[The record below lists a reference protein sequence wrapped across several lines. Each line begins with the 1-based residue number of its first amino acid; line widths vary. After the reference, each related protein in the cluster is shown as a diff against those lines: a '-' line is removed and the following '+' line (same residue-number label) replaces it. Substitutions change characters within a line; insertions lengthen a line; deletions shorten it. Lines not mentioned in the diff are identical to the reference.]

1 MTVIVNEQPASSDVR
16 PERRRVAHMVPRRWP
31 GVLFLTVV
39 VAGITALVV
48 SSYYDRRS
56 PGEKIDA
63 AVQSLRDSADTAAQG
78 GAQAGESAS
87 LALADTGITA
97 SVKTALAADPTL
109 SVLKIEVDTEAGV
122 VSLTGP
128 APDEKSRERAAVL
141 AAAPPGVVRVD
152 NRLVVSPPPT
162 APAR

>member
-1 MTVIVNEQPASSDVR
+1 
-16 PERRRVAHMVPRRWP
+16 
-31 GVLFLTVV
+31 VL

-78 GAQAGESAS
+78 GAQAGERAS
-87 LALADTGITA
+87 QVLADTGITA
-97 SVKTALAADPTL
+97 SVKAALAADPTL

-128 APDEKSRERAAVL
+128 APDERARERAAVL
-141 AAAPPGVVRVD
+141 AAAPPGVVGVD
-152 NRLVVSPPPT
+152 NRLVVSPPSTTP
-162 APAR
+162 PR